1 MHNKVSSDWLPS
13 YIKTTQ
19 PILEIFKMAGY
30 FPDSPC
36 TYITCHVV
44 PGLEVQEISVSMIV
58 ASIPGRT
65 VLLSLLLLL
74 LTAIELLLGGSSPY
88 TSTDE
93 TNKNK
98 YT

>member
-1 MHNKVSSDWLPS
+1 
-13 YIKTTQ
+13 
-19 PILEIFKMAGY
+19 
-30 FPDSPC
+30 
-36 TYITCHVV
+36 VV
-44 PGLEVQEISVSMIV
+44 PSLEVQEISVSMIG

-65 VLLSLLLLL
+65 VSLLLLLL

-88 TSTDE
+88 TSTDG